1 MLEVGNKI
9 IDVPMLDIIKKLK
22 EELNKQGV
30 DLIRDIKE
38 SGDNIQFTCPF
49 HKDGKEK
56 KASSGVLIRDKNG
69 QKAGVFH
76 CFTCGTSMPLPN
88 LISFCFGR
96 NDEGKFGEKWL
107 LQNFL
112 YYENGEGRSINL
124 DFSRSNKKVIQKRV
138 VEDLTKYR
146 YYHPYMYKRKL
157 TNPIIEKFDI
167 GYDKETDSITFPVW
181 DEKGS
186 LCFVGRRSV
195 KGKFY
200 HYPSGVLKPIYAL
213 NFAKNEKEVYL
224 VESVFNCLTL
234 RTYGLKAIALLGTGT
249 SYQEEIL
256 KQSSIRKFILAFD
269 GDNAG
274 RNATQKFKRIL
285 KDKIVSYLILPNG
298 RDINDLSKEEFFSL
312 KEYY

>member
-9 IDVPMLDIIKKLK
+9 IDIPMLDIIKKLK
-22 EELNKQGV
+22 EDLNKQCI

-49 HKDGKEK
+49 HKEGKER
-56 KASSGVLIRDKNG
+56 KASSGVLVRDKNG

-76 CFTCGTSMPLPN
+76 CFTCGTSMSLPN

-112 YYENGEGRSINL
+112 YHENENGRNFSL
-124 DFSRSNKKVIQKRV
+124 DFSRGEKVEPKRV
-138 VEDLTKYR
+138 IEDLTKYR

-157 TNPIIEKFDI
+157 TDSIIEKFDI

-181 DEKGS
+181 DEKGN
-186 LCFVGRRSV
+186 LCFVGRRSI

-200 HYPSGVLKPIYAL
+200 HYPSGVLKPVYAL
-213 NFAKNEKEVYL
+213 NFARNEKEVYL

-234 RTYGLKAIALLGTGT
+234 RTYGLKAVALLGTGT
-249 SYQEEIL
+249 TYQEELL
-256 KQSSIRKFILAFD
+256 KNSSIRKFILAFD
-269 GDNAG
+269 GDSAG
-274 RNATQKFKRIL
+274 WNATQKFKKIL
-285 KDKIVSYLILPNG
+285 RKKIVSYLILPKG
-298 RDINDLSKEEFFSL
+298 RDVNDLSKEEFFSL
-312 KEYY
+312 KENY

>member
-9 IDVPMLDIIKKLK
+9 IDIPMLDIIKKLK
-22 EELNKQGV
+22 EDLNKQGI

-49 HKDGKEK
+49 HKEGKER
-56 KASSGVLIRDKNG
+56 KASSGVLVRDKNG

-76 CFTCGTSMPLPN
+76 CFTCGTSMSLPN

-112 YYENGEGRSINL
+112 YHENENGRNFSL
-124 DFSRSNKKVIQKRV
+124 DFSRGEKVEPKRV
-138 VEDLTKYR
+138 IEDLTKYR

-157 TNPIIEKFDI
+157 TDSIIEKFDI

-181 DEKGS
+181 DEKGN
-186 LCFVGRRSV
+186 LCFVGRRSI

-200 HYPSGVLKPIYAL
+200 HYPSGVLKPVYAL
-213 NFAKNEKEVYL
+213 NFARNEKEVYL

-234 RTYGLKAIALLGTGT
+234 WTYGLKAVALLGTGT
-249 SYQEEIL
+249 TYQEELL
-256 KQSSIRKFILAFD
+256 KNSSIRKFILAFD
-269 GDNAG
+269 GDSAG
-274 RNATQKFKRIL
+274 WNATQKFKKIL
-285 KDKIVSYLILPNG
+285 RKKIVSYLILPKG
-298 RDINDLSKEEFFSL
+298 RDVNDLSKEEFFSL
-312 KEYY
+312 KENY